1 VADVAYGAA
10 QLSAAVEAEVLRFD
24 TLADSQFIENVSAA
38 CSLFR
43 ASRARS
49 GCTRTTTRW

>member
-1 VADVAYGAA
+1 VADVAYSAA